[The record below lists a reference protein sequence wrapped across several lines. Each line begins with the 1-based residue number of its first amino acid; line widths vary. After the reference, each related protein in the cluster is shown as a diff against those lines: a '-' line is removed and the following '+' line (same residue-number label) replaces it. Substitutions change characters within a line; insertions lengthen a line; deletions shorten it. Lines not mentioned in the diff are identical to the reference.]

1 MKPYKDL
8 TTCENQ
14 LAIVEKYEKVI
25 AYLYPIIQSIPRK
38 HGVVKTMFM
47 ECLLGQVR
55 LFIDA
60 GKSGQISR
68 LYLADAGL
76 ADLRFW
82 LRLVNG
88 KLVRNMTNHQCKTAL
103 VLIAEVGA
111 MMGAWL
117 TSARH
122 KG

>member
-1 MKPYKDL
+1 MKPHRDL
-8 TTCENQ
+8 ILCDKQ

-25 AYLYPIIQSIPRK
+25 WYLYPIIQSLPRK
-38 HGVVKTMFM
+38 HGKVKDMFM
-47 ECLLGQVR
+47 ECLLGQVG

-68 LYLADAGL
+68 LHLADSGL
-76 ADLRFW
+76 ANLRFW

-88 KLVRNMTNHQCKTAL
+88 KLVRNMTNHQCETAL

-111 MMGAWL
+111 MMGAWISS
-117 TSARH
+117 TRN